1 MNRRYSCLFV
11 AGCPFDTQPRTVYC
25 SIHAEKFL
33 EMVRDKDTKP
43 PINIHVKSTGL
54 QDKYA
59 QALRLLKRLHQRQ
72 SEKVWLLDAEFP
84 ITGRP
89 FCPIVV
95 QFTVRDL
102 SDGNIII
109 HVPKVDY
116 GISSSDLIDLA
127 CGTMNLGASV
137 RTRLQGTVNR
147 IYNQEGDAMKLSDA
161 RTKILQA
168 GYDPRN
174 TNVFGYGTSSD
185 GAIFLRI
192 LAGGDRPLAYRIAI
206 KPYKTVQPF
215 DIRCLAKSMMRGC
228 PEGFSFNLVHV
239 HQAIC
244 KCGQPFR
251 PHFRTRTRKCS
262 STSQNP
268 LPNASVNPYDI
279 PKGPS
284 DSSSNGPA

>member
-33 EMVRDKDTKP
+33 EMVRDKETKP

-174 TNVFGYGTSSD
+174 TNVFAMAHLPTAPFSFGSWLEEI
-185 GAIFLRI
+185 APLRI
-192 LAGGDRPLAYRIAI
+192 GLQSSP
-206 KPYKTVQPF
+206 
-215 DIRCLAKSMMRGC
+215 
-228 PEGFSFNLVHV
+228 
-239 HQAIC
+239 
-244 KCGQPFR
+244 
-251 PHFRTRTRKCS
+251 TRRYS
-262 STSQNP
+262 PSI
-268 LPNASVNPYDI
+268 SVVS
-279 PKGPS
+279 PS
-284 DSSSNGPA
+284 P